1 MYLSK
6 LFKQLATGELSQ
18 VAISENGNIQEDSYD
33 AIVTHLNI
41 GLTKLYTRFPLLEKE
56 VVIQQ
61 FAHITLYTLSSQYA
75 YTNDDSTEPYKYIID
90 SEENPFEDDVLRIEQ
105 AFDEGGVPIS
115 INDEFSSNRVIFTP
129 SYDSVQIPLPEEENS
144 IFITYRANHPE
155 ISLEDET
162 IVTTIPG
169 YWDEYD
175 NEPVWVDP
183 VTTVTVVPADIDT
196 IEIKIP
202 PYLEEA
208 LLSFIA
214 SRVHSTRSS
223 DGAQSE
229 SSKYYGKYNAI
240 CNDVEVKNMT
250 NNSPTSTNI
259 RPEINGWV

>member
-18 VAISENGNIQEDSYD
+18 VAISENGSIQEDSYD
-33 AIVTHLNI
+33 AIITHLNI

-61 FAHITLYTLSSQYA
+61 FEHITQYRLSSKYA
-75 YTNDDSTEPYKYIID
+75 VSNEDSTEVYKYIID
-90 SEENPFEDDVLRIEQ
+90 STDNPFMDDVLRVEQ
-105 AFDEGGVPIS
+105 VFDEEGNYIKL
-115 INDEFSSNRVIFTP
+115 NDEYTDGRVFFTP
-129 SYDSVQIPLPEEENS
+129 AYDLLQIPMPEENNAV
-144 IFITYRANHPE
+144 FVTYRADHPE
-155 ISLEDET
+155 VVLEDQEVT
-162 IVTTIPG
+162 TTIPG
-169 YWDEYD
+169 YWDSNDGE
-175 NEPVWVDP
+175 EFWVDP
-183 VTTVTVVPADIDT
+183 VTTVEIVAADPSTV
-196 IEIKIP
+196 EISIP

-240 CNDVEVKNMT
+240 CNDIEVKNMT